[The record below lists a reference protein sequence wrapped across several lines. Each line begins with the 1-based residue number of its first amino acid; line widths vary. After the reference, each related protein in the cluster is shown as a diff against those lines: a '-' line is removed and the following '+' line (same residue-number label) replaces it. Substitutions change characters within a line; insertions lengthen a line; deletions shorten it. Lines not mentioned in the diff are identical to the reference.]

1 MILAASTPPGYTVH
15 GLDLTIYPHCH
26 IRLTGP
32 TARKKTVYMLFSDLR
47 LIEPLLKSL
56 RKQGYT
62 TPTEI
67 QAKAFPHVVAG
78 KDMLGCAQTGTGK
91 TAAFA
96 LPVLQ
101 NLHTNK
107 PKTPQPKKPTQ
118 GKAARRPDAGE
129 QRVIRALVLSPTRE
143 LAAQIGNSFKNYGSN
158 LDMRGTTI
166 FGGVNQRPQVRALQ
180 QGVDIVVATPGRLM
194 DLINQ
199 RALTLNS
206 VEVLVLDE
214 ADRMLDMGF
223 IHDIRKIIAM
233 TPKNRQTLMFSATM
247 PKSIQSLADSILTN
261 PAVVKIAAKHA
272 TADTVKQSA
281 YFIDP
286 RSKSELLSKLLE
298 DKEMARTL
306 IFSRTKRGA
315 DKITK
320 RLNSTGFTAEA
331 IHSNKTQGA
340 RTKALHNF
348 KSGRTNVLVASDIA
362 ARGLD
367 VDDITHVV
375 NFDIPGDAETY
386 VHRIGRSG
394 RAGAQGQAITFCAHD
409 ERRSL
414 RHIEKTIGKQI
425 TVLKHSIQAPPP
437 APSGAAIR
445 KAAAPTGPRST
456 RPTGKP
462 KRAKRNGSGGGG
474 RNAGPN
480 ASAHNGAAGPG
491 RPKRNNRRRAKPGA
505 AKKPRY

>member
-1 MILAASTPPGYTVH
+1 MS
-15 GLDLTIYPHCH
+15 
-26 IRLTGP
+26 
-32 TARKKTVYMLFSDLR
+32 FSDLR

-56 RKQGYT
+56 RQEGYT

-67 QAKAFPHVVAG
+67 QAKTFPHVVAG
-78 KDMLGCAQTGTGK
+78 RDMLGCAQTGTGK

-96 LPVLQ
+96 LPMLQ
-101 NLHTNK
+101 NLHTRK
-107 PKTPQPKKPTQ
+107 SHQPKKPTQ
-118 GKAARRPDAGE
+118 GKAARVPT

-143 LAAQIGNSFKNYGSN
+143 LAAQIGDSFKNYGRN

-206 VEVLVLDE
+206 VEILVLDE

-233 TPKNRQTLMFSATM
+233 TPKKRQTLMFSATM
-247 PKSIQSLADSILTN
+247 PKSIQSLADSILTD

-272 TADTVKQSA
+272 TADTVQQSA

-286 RSKSELLSKLLE
+286 RSKGILLGKLLE
-298 DKEMARTL
+298 DKVMSRTL
-306 IFSRTKRGA
+306 VFSRTKRGA

-320 RLNSTGFTAEA
+320 QLNNTGFTAEA

-367 VDDITHVV
+367 VDDISHVV
-375 NFDIPGDAETY
+375 NYDIPGDAETY

-394 RAGAQGQAITFCAHD
+394 RAGNQGQAITFCAHD

-414 RHIEKTIGKQI
+414 RDIEKTIGKQI

-445 KAAAPTGPRST
+445 RAAEPTGPRST

-462 KRAKRNGSGGGG
+462 KRSKRGGKPGGAAASTGTGGNARAGRSARSRKAK
-474 RNAGPN
+474 PN
-480 ASAHNGAAGPG
+480 ASAHNNAGG
-491 RPKRNNRRRAKPGA
+491 GSARPKRNSRSAKPA

>member
-1 MILAASTPPGYTVH
+1 M
-15 GLDLTIYPHCH
+15 
-26 IRLTGP
+26 
-32 TARKKTVYMLFSDLR
+32 
-47 LIEPLLKSL
+47 KSL
-56 RKQGYT
+56 RHEGYT
-62 TPTEI
+62 TPTDI
-67 QAKAFPHVVAG
+67 QRQAFPHIVAG

-101 NLHTNK
+101 NLHSKK
-107 PKTPQPKKPTQ
+107 PNQTKKPTH
-118 GKAARRPDAGE
+118 GKAARVPEHRP
-129 QRVIRALVLSPTRE
+129 IRALVLSPTRE
-143 LAAQIGNSFKNYGSN
+143 LAAQIGDSFRDYGKH
-158 LDMRGTTI
+158 LDLRGTTI
-166 FGGVNQRPQVRALQ
+166 FGGVNQRPQVRALK

-199 RALTLNS
+199 RALTLRD
-206 VEVLVLDE
+206 VEILILDE

-223 IHDIRKIIAM
+223 IPDIRKIIAQI
-233 TPKNRQTLMFSATM
+233 PKKRQTLMFSATM
-247 PKSIQSLADSILTN
+247 PKSIQSLADSILTD
-261 PAVVKIAAKHA
+261 PAVVKIASKNA

-286 RSKSELLSKLLE
+286 RSKSDLLGKLLE
-298 DKEMARTL
+298 GPDMTRTL
-306 IFSRTKRGA
+306 VFSRTKRGA

-320 RLNSTGFTAEA
+320 RLNGSGFTAEA

-348 KSGRTNVLVASDIA
+348 KSGRTLVLVASDIA

-367 VDDITHVV
+367 VDDISHVV
-375 NFDIPGDAETY
+375 NFDMPGDAETY

-394 RAGAQGQAITFCAHD
+394 RAGTKGQAITFCAHD

-414 RHIEKTIGKQI
+414 RHIEKTIGKAI
-425 TVLKHSIQAPPP
+425 PVLKHSIQAPPP

-445 KAAAPTGPRST
+445 KAATPSGPRST

-462 KRAKRNGSGGGG
+462 KRAKRNGSSGS
-474 RNAGPN
+474 RQARPNESAHN
-480 ASAHNGAAGPG
+480 ASAGSG
-491 RPKRNNRRRAKPGA
+491 RPKRNARRAKPA
-505 AKKPRY
+505 AKKRPR

>member
-1 MILAASTPPGYTVH
+1 M
-15 GLDLTIYPHCH
+15 
-26 IRLTGP
+26 
-32 TARKKTVYMLFSDLR
+32 
-47 LIEPLLKSL
+47 KSL
-56 RKQGYT
+56 RKEGYT

-67 QAKAFPHVVAG
+67 QAKTFPHVVAG

-118 GKAARRPDAGE
+118 GKAARNPNPRDGV

-143 LAAQIGNSFKNYGSN
+143 LAAQIGDSFKKYGSN
-158 LDMRGTTI
+158 LNMRGTTI
-166 FGGVNQRPQVRALQ
+166 YGGVNQRPQVRALQ

-199 RALTLNS
+199 RALTLSN
-206 VEVLVLDE
+206 VEVLILDE

-281 YFIDP
+281 YFVDP
-286 RSKSELLSKLLE
+286 RSKADLLSKLLE
-298 DKEMARTL
+298 DKNMARTL
-306 IFSRTKRGA
+306 VFSRTKHGA

-320 RLNSTGFTAEA
+320 RLNSSGYTAEA
-331 IHSNKTQGA
+331 IHSNKTQNA
-340 RTKALHNF
+340 RAKALNNF
-348 KSGRTNVLVASDIA
+348 KAGRTNVLVASDIA

-367 VDDITHVV
+367 VNDITHVV
-375 NFDIPGDAETY
+375 NFDLPGDAETY

-394 RAGAQGQAITFCAHD
+394 RAGAQGEAITFCAHD
-409 ERRSL
+409 QRRSFKD
-414 RHIEKTIGKQI
+414 IEKTIGKQI
-425 TVLKHSIQAPPP
+425 TIVKHSIQAPPP
-437 APSGAAIR
+437 APSSAAIR
-445 KAAAPTGPRST
+445 KAAEPTGPRST

-462 KRAKRNGSGGGG
+462 KRSKRGGKPGGYASSGTGGTGGTGGAGRSTRSRKAK
-474 RNAGPN
+474 PN
-480 ASAHNGAAGPG
+480 ASAHSNAGGGGGSG
-491 RPKRNNRRRAKPGA
+491 RPKRNTKRNKPGG

>member
-1 MILAASTPPGYTVH
+1 MS
-15 GLDLTIYPHCH
+15 
-26 IRLTGP
+26 
-32 TARKKTVYMLFSDLR
+32 FSDLR

-56 RKQGYT
+56 RQEGYT

-67 QAKAFPHVVAG
+67 QAKTFPHVVAG

-101 NLHTNK
+101 NLHTK
-107 PKTPQPKKPTQ
+107 KTHQPKKPTH
-118 GKAARRPDAGE
+118 GKAARVPSH
-129 QRVIRALVLSPTRE
+129 RAVRTLVLSPTRE
-143 LAAQIGNSFKNYGSN
+143 LAVQIGDSFKKYGRN

-166 FGGVNQRPQVRALQ
+166 YGGVNQRPQVRALKA
-180 QGVDIVVATPGRLM
+180 GVDIVVATPGRLM

-199 RALTLNS
+199 RALTLNN
-206 VEVLVLDE
+206 VEALILDE

-233 TPKNRQTLMFSATM
+233 TPKKRQTLMFSATM

-261 PAVVKIAAKHA
+261 PSIVKIAAKHA

-281 YFIDP
+281 YFVDP
-286 RSKSELLSKLLE
+286 RSKADLLNKLLQ
-298 DKEMARTL
+298 DKSMARTL
-306 IFSRTKRGA
+306 VFSRTKHGA

-320 RLNSTGFTAEA
+320 RLNGAGYTAEA
-331 IHSNKTQGA
+331 IHSNKTQNA
-340 RTKALHNF
+340 RANALHNF
-348 KSGRTNVLVASDIA
+348 KTGRTNVLVASDIA

-375 NFDIPGDAETY
+375 NFDLPGDAETY

-394 RAGAQGQAITFCAHD
+394 RAGARGQAITFCAHD
-409 ERRSL
+409 QRRSFKD
-414 RHIEKTIGKQI
+414 IEKTIGKQI
-425 TVLKHSIQAPPP
+425 TIVKHSIQAPPP
-437 APSGAAIR
+437 APSSAAIR
-445 KAAAPTGPRST
+445 KAAEPTGPRST

-462 KRAKRNGSGGGG
+462 KRSKRGGKPGGKASSGAAGTGGNARAGRSTRSGKAK
-474 RNAGPN
+474 PN
-480 ASAHNGAAGPG
+480 ASAHNNAGGGSG
-491 RPKRNNRRRAKPGA
+491 RPKRNIRRGKTGN